1 MESSPSD
8 FSWLSELH
16 KGLCGF
22 IVSSLATLVSSLATL
37 VSSLATPVSGL
48 ATLVSSLVT
57 LVSSLESSEIFFFGI
72 TFGNWQTNLTDT

>member
-8 FSWLSELH
+8 FSCLSELH

-22 IVSSLATLVSSLATL
+22 IVSSLATLVSG
-37 VSSLATPVSGL
+37 LATPVSGL

-57 LVSSLESSEIFFFGI
+57 LVSSLESSEIFSSG
-72 TFGNWQTNLTDT
+72 